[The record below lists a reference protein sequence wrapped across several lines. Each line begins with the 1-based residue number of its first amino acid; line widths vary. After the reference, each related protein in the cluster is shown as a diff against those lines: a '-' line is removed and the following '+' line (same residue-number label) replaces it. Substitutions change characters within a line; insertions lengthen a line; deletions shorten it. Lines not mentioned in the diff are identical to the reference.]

1 MFIWTGS
8 AHRIGFGR
16 VGEGTA
22 ALKVLDISHDKLYT
36 YGSQG
41 IDPRTRGDPGSN
53 EPNAVI
59 QFQPTPLFLLRLPPV
74 PSVSPELPPVRLAHR
89 GLYFPIGEGV
99 TEVSWLKK
107 TEY

>member
-1 MFIWTGS
+1 MFIWTGWLIGS
-8 AHRIGFGR
+8 ASDGWVR
-16 VGEGTA
+16 GTA
-22 ALKVLDISHDKLYT
+22 GLKVLDISHDKLYT

-74 PSVSPELPPVRLAHR
+74 PSVSPELPPARLAHR
-89 GLYFPIGEGV
+89 GIVLSYSV
-99 TEVSWLKK
+99 RA
-107 TEY
+107 